1 MRQRLTSMLFL
12 ISSFTFLSKQ
22 GNVNLRTC
30 FADIRGEALFPVH
43 VAVIGGSMELVEWM
57 VDTHLCPIT
66 AKADPKTNQP
76 LSVQTSAGRTLLDLA
91 MSGRPK
97 YDILTFLLRKGLSIT
112 DVKDPQLA
120 PRCLENLMKSGF
132 TCWGITTN
140 TALTCKTN
148 NNNVAVDIASHH
160 SESLL
165 SIEDACHIC
174 FERQMDCVFTP
185 CGHQLCC
192 SDCAEQMNACPICKA
207 QGSFLRVFR
216 Q

>member
-1 MRQRLTSMLFL
+1 M
-12 ISSFTFLSKQ
+12 
-22 GNVNLRTC
+22 
-30 FADIRGEALFPVH
+30 FPIH
-43 VAVIGGSMELVEWM
+43 VAVIGGSKELVEWL
-57 VDTHLCPIT
+57 VEGHLCPMT
-66 AKADPKTNQP
+66 AKVDPKTNQP

-91 MSGRPK
+91 MSGRPR
-97 YDILTFLLRKGLSIT
+97 YEILTFLLQRGLSIS
-112 DVKDPQLA
+112 DAKDPELA
-120 PRCLENLMKSGF
+120 PRCLENLLKSGF
-132 TCWGITTN
+132 SLGTPPATHAAFPKCSNIIEME
-140 TALTCKTN
+140 
-148 NNNVAVDIASHH
+148 DSHH

-192 SDCAEQMNACPICKA
+192 SECAEQISVCPICKT